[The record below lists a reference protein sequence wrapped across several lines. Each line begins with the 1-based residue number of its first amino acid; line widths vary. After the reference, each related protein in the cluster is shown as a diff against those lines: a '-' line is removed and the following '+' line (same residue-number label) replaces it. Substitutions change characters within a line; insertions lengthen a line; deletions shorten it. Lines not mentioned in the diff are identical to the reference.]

1 MQPVRQKPL
10 FEVEPHALDGVK
22 LRRVGR
28 QRHEREVGRHI
39 EGACVMPPGSVE
51 DHHRV
56 LVLAYRCSEPVEE
69 ELHRLSVGV
78 GQDEG
83 EGIVG
88 ARLNAS
94 KEVGEGEALIAEAR
108 WALAAFPPDVT
119 GATFLAD
126 PRLGLENEADAV
138 IFCRYTEF
146 FSAVLG
152 LFLKAA

>member
-1 MQPVRQKPL
+1 
-10 FEVEPHALDGVK
+10 
-22 LRRVGR
+22 
-28 QRHEREVGRHI
+28 
-39 EGACVMPPGSVE
+39 
-51 DHHRV
+51 V

-126 PRLGLENEADAV
+126 PRLVLEKEADAL
-138 IFCRYTEF
+138 IFVRILNSFQQCWGSF
-146 FSAVLG
+146 
-152 LFLKAA
+152 

>member
-1 MQPVRQKPL
+1 MQPVREKPL

-83 EGIVG
+83 EAIVG

-94 KEVGEGEALIAEAR
+94 KEVGEGEALIAEAW

-126 PRLGLENEADAV
+126 PRLVLEKEADAL
-138 IFCRYTEF
+138 IFVRTLNSFQQCWGSF
-146 FSAVLG
+146 
-152 LFLKAA
+152 